1 MKLSDYIGKY
11 WAGAEAIY
19 AVIIAMTFTSTFRS
33 FVTIPDAAY
42 LHVVYSALLCC
53 IAWGVADG
61 SFYIWER
68 KYNIKTENDIIDL
81 SKSELKRD
89 AAIPLVQEQLDDT
102 ILRNIDEE
110 KRIQLYQVLLEYL
123 SICGHKETVS
133 TRDSLNIVLGTSL
146 ISTVAGV
153 IVVFPFYLIDDLSFA
168 LDVSNLLGISLLFII
183 GYYRTNER
191 SLFGRVRSGL
201 GTAAIGIIIA
211 LITIALGG

>member
-33 FVTIPDAAY
+33 FAAVPDAAY

-89 AAIPLVQEQLDDT
+89 AAIPLVKEQLDDT

-191 SLFGRVRSGL
+191 SLFGRVRTGL
-201 GTAAIGIIIA
+201 GTAVIGIIIT